1 MFFFHKRKS
10 LIERVQE
17 GIDAIIISTG
27 IVLYWRGIWMIA
39 DVYLFPDSYFLSAIV
54 SFVGGVLIL
63 LLTKS
68 FLYQLVGDDED
79 DSLL

>member
-1 MFFFHKRKS
+1 
-10 LIERVQE
+10 
-17 GIDAIIISTG
+17 
-27 IVLYWRGIWMIA
+27 MIA